1 MAEFDRL
8 NTPEGQNSIHG
19 MIEKCAKVA
28 KKFYDEVKDEEDEEG
43 DDSEVDDDDDDDEN
57 PPEQA
62 QKSPDRTGQSIID
75 GNQGSPDSP
84 VVLKRAAI

>member
-1 MAEFDRL
+1 
-8 NTPEGQNSIHG
+8 

-28 KKFYDEVKDEEDEEG
+28 KKFYDEVKDEEDEEEG
-43 DDSEVDDDDDDDEN
+43 DDSEVDDDDDEEPPHEN

-62 QKSPDRTGQSIID
+62 QKSPDRTGQSIVD